1 MNTLWKKKNCIV
13 LYSYECVRTTLI
25 TLEMWN
31 AGNAGISCGAFQP
44 LSIGAFLQFT
54 PAEIPPVLQAMETF
68 KSAIMPLQYID
79 FSYHTVHYADADLLK
94 SAQNIYFCVSINCKM
109 FSMYFL
115 I

>member
-1 MNTLWKKKNCIV
+1 MCENNTNHFRNVECWKCWDF
-13 LYSYECVRTTLI
+13 
-25 TLEMWN
+25 MWCLH
-31 AGNAGISCGAFQP
+31 SHQP

-54 PAEIPPVLQAMETF
+54 PAEIPPVQQAMETF